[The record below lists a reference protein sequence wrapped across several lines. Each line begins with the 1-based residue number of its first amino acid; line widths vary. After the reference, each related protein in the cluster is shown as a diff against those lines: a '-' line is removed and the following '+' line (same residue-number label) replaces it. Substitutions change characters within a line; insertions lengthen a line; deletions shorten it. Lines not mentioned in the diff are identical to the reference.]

1 MKYGI
6 IIQARASSNRL
17 PNKVLKD
24 IEGKPMLLRQV
35 KRLSNAIEKY
45 PIIVATSNESSDDK
59 IANLCSKNDIKIYRG
74 SLSDVMQRFIEC
86 AEHFNLDYFVRV
98 GGDDPLID
106 PDCCL
111 KIISLNDKDNYDL
124 IYASHRK
131 GWPYGAACE
140 LISVK
145 SLKKVHSKNIN
156 SFYKEHTIPYFFD
169 NPKEF
174 KIKKLNSPKSLLR
187 PDYYL
192 TVDYPEDLNLIREIF
207 KHLQKKRSDFT
218 FKEVINL
225 IDNNSHLLS
234 INRHLHKGFES

>member
-17 PNKVLKD
+17 PDKVLKD

-35 KRLSNAIEKY
+35 ERLSNAIKKY
-45 PIIVATSNESSDDK
+45 PIIVATSKESSDDK
-59 IANLCSKNDIKIYRG
+59 IADLCLKNNIKIFRG
-74 SLSDVMQRFIEC
+74 SLSDVMQRFIKC

-111 KIISLNDKDNYDL
+111 KIISCNNKKNYDL
-124 IYASHRK
+124 IFASHRK

-145 SLKKVHSKNIN
+145 SLKKVHFKNIS

-169 NPKEF
+169 NQKEF
-174 KIKKLNSPKSLLR
+174 NIKKLNSPKSLLR
-187 PDYYL
+187 PDYYF
-192 TVDYPEDLNLIREIF
+192 TVDYSEDLDLVREIF
-207 KHLQKKRSDFT
+207 KLLLKKSAEFT
-218 FKEVINL
+218 FKDVINL
-225 IDNNSHLLS
+225 VDNNSHLLS
-234 INRHLHKGFES
+234 INSHLHEGFEF